1 MGIQKNF
8 VVKNGLEVGTNL
20 IFAQDGQVGI
30 GSTIPEATF
39 DVTGSLNA
47 DFATNASLNVT
58 GVATILDGEATLWEV
73 LGSDGQSGFSTFW
86 SQNVVGFSSI
96 QELRVVGI
104 STFED
109 QVRIVGITT
118 IVNNNL
124 HVGAGGTVFH
134 TSTAGFVGIN
144 TDSPE
149 YLLDVRSSGTGV
161 TALYV
166 KGDVTITGD
175 LKVDDLQFDDL
186 DAQDAN
192 IVGFVTVGG
201 GAASLGGQT
210 HLHVIGISSM
220 QNLRVVGFT
229 TLGSGGSDEDGQ
241 THLHVIGI
249 TSTKN
254 LDVTGFG
261 TVHNQFRTR
270 TAISTDLNVTGVGT
284 IQELR
289 VTGFTTVQENLNI
302 QGITSTGNLNVVGQT
317 TSYNFEASGFVTAFN
332 QLRSRSAVSTDLYVS
347 GVGTIQEL
355 RVTGFT
361 TVQENLNIQGI
372 TSTGNLN
379 IVGQTTS
386 YNIEASGFGTVF
398 NQFRSRSSISTDLH
412 VSGVGTINELRV
424 TGFSTVQD
432 DIHILG
438 ITSTKNLDVTG
449 FGTVHNQLRSRT
461 AISTDL
467 NVTGVGTI
475 QELRVT
481 GFSTVQENLNVQ
493 GITSTGNLNIV
504 GQTTSYNIEASGF
517 GTVFN
522 QFRARSGV
530 FTDTYTSGLSTVGSK
545 LHVGVSGTA
554 FRAEVDGVTGLGS
567 IGINT
572 DNAQYS
578 LHVASASTEGT
589 VVAYIEGDLQVS
601 GDIIADDI
609 TLDDVIL
616 QDVNITGFTTIGHNL
631 NVLGI
636 TSVGNL
642 NTVGY
647 TTTKNLDVTGFATVF
662 NKFEATSGIFTDIN
676 VTGMSTFFNV
686 GFGSTVGFT
695 SSVFFA
701 DGAVLNFGNAN
712 DLIIYHDGSDS
723 YIKDVGTGAINI
735 HGSPASFIG
744 NSSGDTLLKA
754 VEGGGVELYFN
765 NAILAET
772 TAEGFTM
779 HGVGVATHL
788 SITGIATVGV
798 SQSVFFNE
806 GGLRA
811 DGIVTATSYRGDGSH
826 LTGIETSISTSA
838 RWNSTDAGI
847 NTSRNVGIATTNPL
861 NTVQVGAALSSFT
874 VISLGSTVMV
884 GVGTTDP
891 GKTLQVIGDT
901 DIEGVLTLNG
911 SSVPTVGLVIALGG

>member
-475 QELRVT
+475 QEARVT

-806 GGLRA
+806 GGLRC
-811 DGIVTATSYRGDGSH
+811 
-826 LTGIETSISTSA
+826 
-838 RWNSTDAGI
+838 RWYCHCYI
-847 NTSRNVGIATTNPL
+847 I
-861 NTVQVGAALSSFT
+861 
-874 VISLGSTVMV
+874 
-884 GVGTTDP
+884 
-891 GKTLQVIGDT
+891 
-901 DIEGVLTLNG
+901 
-911 SSVPTVGLVIALGG
+911 